1 MRAALPWEILSLE
14 TTHVADVTAA
24 VGFRV
29 GIDNFA
35 VETGAGNA
43 EPVALPHQ
51 RRRIHREDDDVAS
64 ARSPHKRDDAVI
76 RIVEINPLEAFVR
89 VVEFPESGLGL
100 VDVVQMLYEPPQA
113 IVT

>member
-43 EPVALPHQ
+43 EPLCFHVARVKFRFEREFYDL
-51 RRRIHREDDDVAS
+51 RIDVPRL
-64 ARSPHKRDDAVI
+64 ARPQ
-76 RIVEINPLEAFVR
+76 PLETVAG
-89 VVEFPESGLGL
+89 SGN
-100 VDVVQMLYEPPQA
+100 
-113 IVT
+113 